1 MEREVRSKEIKIL
14 LTHDH
19 TFAAFCPYL
28 EEESSKLGSLLVKEY
43 NFSCP
48 ALSGLID
55 GQGSEKKKKSKE
67 NQLIIRRVD
76 YPRAQNALSH
86 TSAATRAELDGS
98 RYAVR

>member
-14 LTHDH
+14 LTHDR

-28 EEESSKLGSLLVKEY
+28 EEENSKLGSLLVKEY

-67 NQLIIRRVD
+67 NQLIIRRSIITGLRMPFHIPD
-76 YPRAQNALSH
+76 L
-86 TSAATRAELDGS
+86 E
-98 RYAVR
+98 